1 MDFFTVDRVISR
13 KRLLGI
19 TFLTWIGVLGFDLFL
34 HGGILAG
41 FYLEESPFLLPPLE
55 AFRRIPFGYLGFFIN
70 IGFLVW
76 LLARL
81 GLVGWRNGLVFGGVI
96 GGVIWISLAL
106 GLYSIS
112 TASPRLIV
120 GWALGQTIEMAYAG
134 AVIGLG
140 LHSQRPRRLTL
151 AVVFLTLILVL
162 LTFVLQSIGL
172 VPTVSAG

>member
-1 MDFFTVDRVISR
+1 MDLFTIDKLISR
-13 KRLLGI
+13 KRLIGI

-41 FYLEESPFLLPPLE
+41 FYMGESTFLLAPIE
-55 AFRRIPFGYLGFFIN
+55 AFRRIPFGYLSFFIN
-70 IGFLVW
+70 IVFLVW
-76 LLARL
+76 LFAKL
-81 GLVGWRNGLVFGGVI
+81 GLIGWRNGLVFGGVL

-106 GLYSIS
+106 GMYSIS
-112 TASPRLIV
+112 TASPRLLV

-140 LHSQRPRRLTL
+140 LRSQRPRRLTL
-151 AVVFLTLILVL
+151 AVLFLTLILVL